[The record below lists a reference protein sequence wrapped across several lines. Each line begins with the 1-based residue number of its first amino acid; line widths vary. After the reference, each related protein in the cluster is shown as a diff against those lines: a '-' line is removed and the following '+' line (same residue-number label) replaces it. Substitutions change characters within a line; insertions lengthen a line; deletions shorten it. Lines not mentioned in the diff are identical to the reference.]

1 MKQIYS
7 VILFFMPLVALST
20 HNRGGEITYKHLFG
34 LTYEFT
40 ISTCTK
46 SSSPADRPELEIDFG
61 DGHMDTVPRLSLTP
75 IAGYDAQKN
84 IYVINHTFVGSGTY
98 QICVSDPNR
107 NDGIIN
113 VGGSISSDNVAFSI
127 QSQLVISPFIG
138 TANNSVT
145 FADCPCPEYACVNF
159 AYCYNPEAIDVD
171 GDSLGY
177 ELVVPLDENCSPL
190 FLGVNYTY
198 PNTLGGGTISLNPV
212 SGDFCWNNPGLIGEY
227 NIAIKITEYRHG
239 VAIGYVIRDI
249 QITVIPGCDN
259 SPPVIDP
266 IQDTC
271 VIAGTN
277 ISFDVHAT
285 DPDLGDN
292 ITLTGSG
299 LPFTVASSPALFSSV
314 TGPAPQTSTFSWT
327 TNCTHV
333 RLADYQLFFK
343 AEDNGLPELSS
354 TQTMNIKVLPPI
366 PTGLTAA
373 PLGNTITLFWDANPC
388 STICDGYNIYRSY
401 NALAIPNDPCCYN
414 PDLTPYNYE
423 LVGTVSNGSTTTFTD
438 AGLNIGNQY
447 CYIVTGLYENSLLES
462 CPSDSV
468 CSSLIQDVPIITH
481 VSVVVTDAAAGQDS
495 VIWAKPTELDTALI
509 PGPYYYKVYHGTG
522 FTTASTLVHTTVPAA
537 FLSLADTV
545 FVHSGINTVDDA
557 NNYRVELYATIN
569 GVPDSL
575 VGGTNNASS
584 VYLSTAPN
592 DNRVILSWTEQVPW
606 INSSY
611 EVYRADL
618 FGGPY
623 VFIATTTS
631 QSYVD
636 SNLLNGVEY
645 CYYVRSVGS
654 YSVPGIVSPLLN
666 RSQRTC
672 ETPTDLTPPC
682 PPLLTIIP
690 DCPDEISTLIW
701 NNPNNSCADDVTMY
715 TVYYSDVIGGEFSAV
730 GIVNSATDTTFSFSN
745 NGSIAGCYYVTATDS
760 VQYANESD
768 SSNVVC
774 VDNCPIYFLP
784 NVFTPNS
791 DGQNDLFIPILP
803 YKYVEDIDIQIFNR
817 WGQVVFTSTD
827 PMIRWDGRSMESGAL
842 VPDGVY
848 YFICIVN
855 TIRLSGIEPIELTGV
870 LHLFS
875 NTGTTNGN

>member
-61 DGHMDTVPRLSLTP
+61 DGHMDTVPRLFLTP

-277 ISFDVHAT
+277 VSFDVHAT

-388 STICDGYNIYRSY
+388 STICDGYNIYRSS

-447 CYIVTGLYENSLLES
+447 CYIITGLYENGLLES

-481 VSVVVTDAAAGQDS
+481 VSVVITDATAGQDS

-522 FTTASTLVHTTVPAA
+522 FTTASTLVHTTGPSA

-611 EVYRADL
+611 EIYRADL

-623 VFIATTTS
+623 VFIATTSS

-666 RSQRTC
+666 RSQRKC

-715 TVYYSDVIGGEFSAV
+715 TVYYSDVIGGEFSAI

>member
-1 MKQIYS
+1 MKQIIS
-7 VILFFMPLVALST
+7 LFLFFVPIAIFST

-61 DGHMDTVPRLSLTP
+61 DGQIDTVARESITP
-75 IAGYDAQKN
+75 IPGYDAQKN
-84 IYVINHTFVGSGTY
+84 VYRITHSYVGSGTY

-113 VGGSISSDNVAFSI
+113 VGGTVSSDNIAFSI

-138 TANNSVT
+138 AGNNSVT

-159 AYCYNPEAIDVD
+159 AYCYNPEAIDED

-198 PNTLGGGTISLNPV
+198 PNTLGGGSISLDPLT
-212 SGDFCWNNPGLIGEY
+212 GDFCWNNPGLTGEY

-239 VAIGYVIRDI
+239 VPIGYVIRDI
-249 QITVIPGCDN
+249 QITVIPGCN
-259 SPPVIDP
+259 NEPPVIDP
-266 IQDTC
+266 IPDTC
-271 VIAGTN
+271 VVAGSN
-277 ISFDVHAT
+277 ISFDVTAT
-285 DPDLGDN
+285 DPDFGDN

-299 LPFTVASSPALFSSV
+299 LPFTVSSSPANFSSI
-314 TGPAPQTSTFSWT
+314 TGSPPITSPFSWT
-327 TNCTHV
+327 TDCSHI
-333 RLADYQLFFK
+333 RLADYQIFFK
-343 AEDNGLPELSS
+343 AEDNGFPELSS
-354 TQTMNIKVLPPI
+354 TQSMNIKVVPPA
-366 PTGLTAA
+366 PSGLTAV
-373 PLGNTITLFWDANPC
+373 PLGNSITVFWNANPC
-388 STICDGYNIYRSY
+388 STVCEGYNIYRSS
-401 NALAIPNDPCCYN
+401 NALPIPNDPCCYN
-414 PDLTPYNYE
+414 RDLTPFNYE
-423 LVGTVSNGSTTTFTD
+423 LIGSVSGSGVLSYTD
-438 AGLNIGNQY
+438 NGLNIGNQY
-447 CYIVTGLYENSLLES
+447 CYVVTGLYENGLLES

-468 CSSLIQDVPIITH
+468 CSSLIQDVPVITH
-481 VSVVVTDAAAGQDS
+481 VSVVETDVSTGQDS

-522 FTTASTLVHTTVPAA
+522 FTGASTLVHTTAA
-537 FLSLADTV
+537 SGFLSLTDTF
-545 FVHSGINTVDDA
+545 FVHSGINTVDSA
-557 NNYRVELYATIN
+557 NVYRVELYATIN

-575 VGGTNNASS
+575 VGGTNDASS

-592 DNRVILSWTEQVPW
+592 DNRVILSWTENVPW
-606 INSSY
+606 INNYYEIYRSST
-611 EVYRADL
+611 

-623 VFIATTTS
+623 AFIGTS
-631 QSYVD
+631 STQSYVD

-645 CYYVRSVGS
+645 CYYVRSVGG
-654 YSVPGIVSPLLN
+654 YSVPGILNPLLN
-666 RSQRTC
+666 RSQRKC
-672 ETPTDLTPPC
+672 ETPIDLTPPC
-682 PPLLTIIP
+682 PPTLDIEP
-690 DCPDEISTLIW
+690 DCPDATSTLTW

-715 TVYYSDVIGGEFSAV
+715 TVYYTDTLGGEFTAI
-730 GIVNSATDTTFSFSN
+730 GTVNSATDTTFTFSN

-760 VQYANESD
+760 IQYGNESD

-803 YKYVEDIDIQIFNR
+803 YKYVQDIDIQIFNR

-848 YFICIVN
+848 YFICTVN
-855 TIRLSGIEPIELTGV
+855 TIRLSGIEPVELTGV

>member
-1 MKQIYS
+1 
-7 VILFFMPLVALST
+7 MPLVALST

-61 DGHMDTVPRLSLTP
+61 DGQMDTVPRLSLTP

-84 IYVINHTFVGSGTY
+84 VYVINHTYVGSGTY

-277 ISFDVHAT
+277 VSFNVHAT

-299 LPFTVASSPALFSSV
+299 LPFTVASSPALFNSV

-388 STICDGYNIYRSY
+388 STICDGYNIYRSS
-401 NALAIPNDPCCYN
+401 NALVVPNDPCCYN

-423 LVGTVSNGSTTTFTD
+423 LVGTVSNGSTATFTD
-438 AGLNIGNQY
+438 VGLNIGNQY
-447 CYIVTGLYENSLLES
+447 CYLVTGLYENGLLES

-468 CSSLIQDVPIITH
+468 CSSLIQDVPIITN
-481 VSVVVTDAAAGQDS
+481 VSVDITDATAGLDS
-495 VIWAKPTELDTALI
+495 VIWAKPTELDTTLI

-522 FTTASTLVHTTVPAA
+522 FTTANTLVHTTGPAA
-537 FLSLADTV
+537 FLSLVDTV

-606 INSSY
+606 LNSSY
-611 EVYRADL
+611 EIYRADL

-682 PPLLTIIP
+682 PPELTIIP
-690 DCPDEISTLIW
+690 DCPDEISTLTW

-715 TVYYSDVIGGEFSAV
+715 TVYYSDVIGGDFSAV

-760 VQYANESD
+760 VQYSNESD
-768 SSNVVC
+768 SSNIVC